1 MVVWDKLTK
10 INTFYAEE
18 FAYLLK
24 RLKETPVAGGGT
36 LLDQALIVW
45 GTEID
50 NGNSH
55 DHFDMPFVL
64 AGGGAGRLNGARSWI
79 TRARSTSGARSTRT
93 RRASAT
99 TRTCC

>member
-1 MVVWDKLTK
+1 M
-10 INTFYAEE
+10 
-18 FAYLLK
+18 
-24 RLKETPVAGGGT
+24 AGGGT

-64 AGGGAGRLNGARSWI
+64 AGGGAGQAEPRHRGGLPALDQLRRHAVHEPARACAI
-79 TRARSTSGARSTRT
+79 TP
-93 RRASAT
+93 
-99 TRTCC
+99 TCC